1 MCSRLKIYDSLN
13 PNIFVAYMDANLSL
27 FYPGLI
33 GMTFAPVYCAS
44 KHGVVGFSRSLR
56 ELAQSDGIRV
66 NCICPEFADTAIVN
80 DSMIGMNEETK
91 ALVKS
96 IGLLT

>member
-1 MCSRLKIYDSLN
+1 
-13 PNIFVAYMDANLSL
+13 
-27 FYPGLI
+27 
-33 GMTFAPVYCAS
+33 MTFAPVYCAS

-80 DSMIGMNEETK
+80 DSMIGMDEETK
-91 ALVKS
+91 SLVKS